1 MQDVPTL
8 SGHISGQSP
17 GSQNWGLKEGIIYPR
32 SNMTEKGKQQLSK
45 TTTQDKSMRLIPC
58 LFKPAA
64 IVLQIAREASRS
76 CAPKNPREESLS
88 RHHSGFSPVLV
99 KTEKSSLG
107 KIHQLY
113 SGVSENVT
121 LTEELCPCLKQ

>member
-45 TTTQDKSMRLIPC
+45 TTTQDKSMRLIPG

-76 CAPKNPREESLS
+76 CAPKNPREGKPEQTPLWL
-88 RHHSGFSPVLV
+88 FSSPCQNR
-99 KTEKSSLG
+99 KK
-107 KIHQLY
+107 QLRKNP
-113 SGVSENVT
+113 SA
-121 LTEELCPCLKQ
+121 L